1 MDELEFRRQAVVD
14 PHDTREEF
22 ADMANASP
30 ANRKWLE
37 EMKQF
42 DRQLGKAMEVEVP
55 AGLAERLL
63 LRQAM
68 LADPIPDAP
77 VVTLPRR
84 KTSGWKPLAIAA
96 SVAFLVGVST
106 RWLPWPLPQTSEA
119 SLAQVA
125 LAHVYGEE
133 PFIQGVDEQV
143 SLQTINAKM
152 EKYGATLMNMQGM
165 ARITYVNHCAFYQ
178 GPALH
183 MVLQGKMGPVTLFL
197 VPKHVPLQLE
207 HNFDDGQLKGEI
219 IKLKGANLVL
229 IGEMGESLEPISQQ
243 IESRLH
249 WSI

>member
-1 MDELEFRRQAVVD
+1 MDELEFRRRAVID
-14 PHDTREEF
+14 PHDTQDAF
-22 ADMANASP
+22 TDMAKASP

-42 DRQLGKAMEVEVP
+42 DHRLSKGMQVEVP
-55 AGLAERLL
+55 PGLAERLL
-63 LRQAM
+63 LRQAIG
-68 LADPIPDAP
+68 AESPPSRPPAP
-77 VVTLPRR
+77 RA
-84 KTSGWKPLAIAA
+84 SGWKPLAIAA
-96 SVAFLVGVST
+96 SVAFLIGVST
-106 RWLPWPLPQTSEA
+106 RWLPWPSSPVAQA

-133 PFIQGVDEQV
+133 PFIAGVDEQV

-152 EKYGATLMNMQGM
+152 EKYGATLMNMQDM

-183 MVLQGKMGPVTLFL
+183 MVLQGKMGPVTLFM
-197 VPKHVPLQLE
+197 VPKHVPLRLDPR
-207 HNFDDGQLKGEI
+207 FDDGRLKGEVI
-219 IKLKGANLVL
+219 PLKGANLVL
-229 IGEMGESLEPISQQ
+229 IGEMEEPLDPLSRQ